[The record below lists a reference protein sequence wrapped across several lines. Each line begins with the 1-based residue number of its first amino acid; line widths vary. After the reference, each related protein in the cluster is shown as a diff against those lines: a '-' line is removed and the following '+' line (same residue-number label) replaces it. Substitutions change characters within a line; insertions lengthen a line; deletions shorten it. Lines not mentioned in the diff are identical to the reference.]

1 MKKVIRLTESDL
13 MRIVKRVINEQEQ
26 QQAGDM
32 EITPEVKQYL
42 NINTKDG
49 TLTSN
54 NKTIDAAYLI
64 KKAHLNNQPSYDK
77 GLKNYDIG
85 TTIFKCPGDPN
96 CIKTVED
103 FQKMETNNKNYF
115 PYLKGIMDRM
125 TKGSIVFRPF
135 NGGKQVGLYGAKYIP
150 SGPFGFI
157 LVPCTKQQP
166 CRATDY

>member
-26 QQAGDM
+26 QAGDID
-32 EITPEVKQYL
+32 ITPEVKQYL
-42 NINTKDG
+42 DT
-49 TLTSN
+49 
-54 NKTIDAAYLI
+54 NKKMYEADTLI

-85 TTIFKCPGDPN
+85 TTIFKCPGDPY
-96 CIKTVED
+96 CKKVVED

-125 TKGSIVFRPF
+125 TKGSIVFHPF
-135 NGGKQVGLYGAKYIP
+135 NGGKQVGEFGAKYIP
-150 SGPFGFI
+150 SGLKDFT
-157 LVPCTKQQP
+157 LVSCTQQQP
-166 CRATDY
+166 CRATD